1 MELIIGNL
9 CSLLAMITDSISSSR
24 KTVRGMLLMQC
35 LGLILFTISSIVLK
49 GYSAAVQNIVSIFR
63 NLLASSKFQ
72 SKAVEWFMVILGVV
86 LGLKFNNL
94 GLVGLFPVI
103 ANLEYTIAIF
113 KFRENELLLKI
124 AFLISIFLYAVFNVV
139 ILNFVGIIANIV
151 VTIATV
157 RSIIQECQLP
167 TT

>member
-24 KTVRGMLLMQC
+24 KTVRGMLLVQC

-72 SKAVEWFMVILGVV
+72 SKTVEWFMVILAVV
-86 LGLKFNNL
+86 LGVRFNNL

-113 KFRENELLLKI
+113 QFRENELLLKT
-124 AFLISIFLYAVFNVV
+124 AFLMYMFLS
-139 ILNFVGIIANIV
+139 LE
-151 VTIATV
+151 
-157 RSIIQECQLP
+157 S
-167 TT
+167 